1 MCGYVC
7 IYRGD
12 KKEKLNWFH
21 SALKCKIKN
30 DFMKVDFIALWS
42 LLKTKA
48 DEVAENGS
56 TCMIK

>member
-12 KKEKLNWFH
+12 KIEKLNWFH

-48 DEVAENGS
+48 D
-56 TCMIK
+56 